1 MNKGL
6 FRLIFSTH
14 LGMFVPA
21 AESVVTC
28 AGRSSGNSAR
38 SCRRALAVLLAATA
52 AHGTPVM
59 AEQPAG
65 LVQHATMGWTNAG
78 IAGSST
84 SQMTIKQTAS
94 KAILNW
100 QQLNLNKG
108 ETLTFDQGGNR
119 TWAALNRIHDANPSL
134 ISGNV
139 KADGHLY
146 FINSNGIIFGNGAQI
161 NVGSLTASTLDITDK
176 LFNNG
181 ILSDPTKA
189 VFSGTGGFVT
199 VEQGAALTAATG
211 GRVMLLAK
219 NVTNHGVISTPDGQ
233 TILAAGEKVYLAKS
247 DDPAGLLVEVDAGG
261 TATNLGEIIAQR
273 GNVTLVGLAVN
284 QEGVI
289 SASTSVRANGSIYL
303 KARDTATK
311 AGTAEMSAKRGG
323 VVTLG
328 KDSTTTIAVETN
340 DKEEALDEAMFDINA
355 KTNVKSLKHPSHVEI
370 SGGVIDIEGSV
381 VAHGG
386 NVTAKAAF
394 DPSLDINI
402 SSDKKTP
409 DSVVDATR
417 IYLGQGAL
425 IDVSGIDAS
434 APMSRNQLE
443 IQLYS
448 DQLKDAPLQRGGP
461 LFGKTIYVDAR
472 KDTGLKDSADN
483 DIKGTALTDIQ
494 PYLELKG
501 KTIAEDMA
509 NGGTVNLGA
518 SSGDVVLHAGSEVN
532 VSGGSV
538 TYEAGY
544 MKESTLSYQGKT
556 VAISQ
561 ADPNTPYEKIA
572 DTYSVTDSKWGVTRT
587 WALNFGTRA
596 TLGAQGAYNAAYSEG
611 RNAGKTN
618 ITAANAVLQGK
629 LKAVTHPGVTQR
641 NRLPEGGAFNFTLNA
656 VAPPTFRLVTDNPDS
671 LGAFSAAGSYD
682 ADTGKFAQGSALP
695 DSDILLSNE
704 LFANGF
710 SKLDLKAG
718 GAAIVVD
725 AAIHT
730 APKGSVSIT
739 TDGQATVNA
748 DIVSP
753 GGTIAISGGD
763 TALADHVTISAS
775 GLYTNDTPGVS
786 SALQS
791 AVAID
796 GGSVIITEK
805 NNDKGGLMLG
815 DGVLIKADA
824 GAWLK
829 SNGKLSGGKGGN
841 VTLSGVSSLGNVDV
855 SAYGFSKGGSLTL
868 NILGNLQA
876 GGKIPAANGTM
887 WLQEAFFGK
896 GGFEKYILETSQ
908 PNASILIGDAA
919 GSNTE
924 IHLKTQKLA
933 ATGSFGALPSGADM
947 ANVASPVL
955 QADGLRA
962 PASVTFNSKGS
973 LTVAENAIVKT
984 DAPNSGSGGEI
995 GLQSVGQMTIL
1006 GSLIAPAGKISAT
1019 INGLIGGYAF
1029 DNTLSLFI
1037 GESARLLA
1045 TGYYAVPPS
1054 NGGSLANAR
1063 VLNGGAIKLD
1073 GGDRGVVV
1081 AKQGSLLDVSGV
1093 SGQADIA
1100 NSSGYTRQTL
1110 YGSAGNI
1117 NISSRNAL
1125 ALDGDLHGNAT
1136 GTGAGGMLTLNLKG
1150 GTSSDS
1156 ANVHPNDARAL
1167 TVTQNKSKHADGLNA
1182 GDVLDSVIGQGAISA
1197 KQIADGGF
1205 DRLSLGVDL
1214 GVPGDKIVLPGGLD
1228 LKLPTALAL
1237 DAALLEVTGSGTA
1250 QLTAPHT
1257 TLTNFKSAAAPAP
1270 ITGNATLQVN
1280 ADFIDL
1286 INSVA
1291 VTGVSSTQFSAR
1303 QDIRGRGTFG
1313 VTGSLTVPGEMVLSA
1328 RQIYPATN
1336 SKFQFEAVGAGN
1348 KIKVQSSG
1356 KASTSVLSAGGELT
1370 LKADEIEQG
1379 GVLRAPLGQITLDA
1393 ANTLTLGAGSLTS
1406 VSSEGLLIPYG
1417 LTGLGGLDWFTP
1429 SGQLVASDSAGIAA
1443 LPEKKINLK
1452 SAVVKLQPG
1461 ATVDISGGGDVLA
1474 YEFIKGI
1481 GGSQDILGQAGVYAV
1496 MPSMK
1501 GEYAPFDYS
1510 YNKTVDPKNAASS
1523 LDTDLKP
1530 LKPGD
1535 AVYLSAVPGLAAGTY
1550 TLLPARYALLPG
1562 AFMVQTGKTQLRQG
1576 QSVAQPDG
1584 STLVSGYRTTLAD
1597 TNTNRDSQWN
1607 TFKVTDGSIFRPAA
1621 GTISKAPAEYRLT
1634 TGNQFF
1640 TNLAADAGTSVPR
1653 LASDAGQLTLDASN
1667 NLMLGTTILT
1677 DKASGARGALID
1689 IVSSKIS
1696 VVSAIGADDGTLQ
1709 LTAGSLNALHAESLL
1724 LGGTRTQDADGKG
1737 MSIATKAS
1745 TVAFANDA
1753 IHPLEAPELI
1763 AAAKETLTVNS
1774 GAAISTLATTQ
1785 PRSTTKL
1792 HASGDGALLA
1802 VSALNDIEFDRTGVS
1817 AKPVLGVLDVVAG
1830 ANIQA
1835 QRSLVLDSTL
1845 ASKLDGD
1852 VDVSAGGSATLG
1864 ASRILLGDSGNETG
1878 LKLDDAAIAN
1888 LGDVA
1893 KLTLNS
1899 RKNIDIYG
1907 PISFGNRNLN
1917 LTVNAGG
1924 IAGHL
1929 ADNQAVTLTAN
1940 NFVLE
1945 NSAGASYVPP
1955 AGATGVA
1962 SSLDVNANSI
1972 TLAGKAS
1979 SKTTIG
1985 GFDTANL
1992 NATGEVNF
2000 KGAGS
2005 TEIQAKQTNI
2015 TSARITAATGADYTL
2030 TATGAVN
2037 TAKAI
2042 GSGILSEVSG
2052 LGAKLRMVAASI
2064 GLGGNVEL
2072 PSGQFTAQAITGN
2085 LTVADGASI
2094 KAASVPVKFDKFT
2107 EHTPGGSVTLQ
2118 ADAGNVAVETGSTID
2133 VSGSAGSDA
2142 GMLKIIATG
2151 GSATVNGTLKGEAGD
2166 GQQAGNFVLDTK
2178 TLLDIN
2184 TLPDTE
2190 PLPGFSGLN
2199 TALNSGGFTA
2209 SRDMRIR
2216 SGDVTI
2222 AKTDTVTTKSVVLST
2237 DAGTINVEGKI
2248 NASGETA
2255 GSIAL
2260 YGGTGVTLD
2269 ETAKLDASAT
2279 AAGEHGGKVEIAT
2292 LTGSI
2297 DIKKDSTINVSGG
2310 ANGAGGKVYLR
2321 APRDADNTDIKI
2333 TSMAGTV
2340 TGASTIRAEG
2350 FKTYNDTSLTSS
2362 DFAKTSA
2369 WYADAEAFLKSVLVK
2384 DDNALVKVGL
2394 QRLGKLNDPV
2404 FTIVPGV
2411 EIRNSAGDL
2420 TLANEWS
2427 LHDWRFDPA
2436 TGAGVTDA
2444 SQLASGKNAADPDTA
2459 KPLLAGVLTL
2469 RAKGNLK
2476 MDNALSDG
2484 FSAAKTTAVAQ
2495 GIQAWSY
2502 NLVAGADDTAAN
2514 PLSTVK
2520 GTSSVTIGSTVN
2532 SVTASA
2538 IVKDKVATISA
2549 TVSGYTLAAAPIVAF
2564 TIEKFPAG
2572 EVTSTKLKIGST
2584 TKDIKDIVNSDIK
2597 DIVNSDGTALTTD
2610 GIVSGTTYFAQ
2621 YNATTDK
2628 YQLFPNLVRT
2638 GAGDIRIAS
2647 GGDVKLAAGS
2657 SVIYTAG
2664 RKADELSGF
2673 VVPAS
2678 ALYLSDGGDI
2688 AIRVQGNIDGKISAT
2703 GAQQF
2708 INHWL
2713 FRQGGGSDKKDVS
2726 WWVRPDQF
2734 KQGVAAFGGGN
2745 VLIEA
2750 DGNIT
2755 NFSASIPTTAR
2766 HTHDAFG
2773 NSVNSVIGG
2782 GDLSVQAGGDINSG
2796 VYFAGK
2802 GDIRLSAGGEIKSA
2816 ANTFGTTLALQDAS
2830 AEVFA
2835 RKNALIETVF
2845 NPTLWAQATANVSKA
2860 TSTTGDSSFFLT
2872 YGQDSAFRLNSLT
2885 GDVTLGL
2892 AKSAN
2897 ITGDLASG
2905 LNGGTTSAKTGLEIH
2920 PATVEARAFDG
2931 NINVGRLVLAPA
2943 AQGNL
2948 SLLAAG
2954 SVKSVTSG
2962 LIAMSDADVN
2972 LFPSVTS
2979 PLVDSGQ
2986 LPTLINYLR
2995 EKHAGAPV
3003 HLGDEQPLV
3012 IVARDGSILLVG
3024 DTSASTSKGPGLSS
3038 PKAAFIHAGLD
3049 ISLNADLQHSSSNDI
3064 TVMEAGRGF
3073 SSTTKDQILV
3083 GGKVQ
3088 LSGPGELLVQ
3098 AGRNV
3103 SLGKSLG
3110 IVSTANTTNPA
3121 LSDQGASITV
3131 LAGLG
3136 KEGANLADYIN
3147 AYINPAGGGPA
3158 VLQGNASK
3166 LAEYRQQTARAV
3178 TGYMRKLSGNNGLS
3192 DSDAMTQYLALDG
3205 DRQAVFAYRHF
3216 SSELLASG
3224 KGFAESKNHNR
3235 GDNAI
3240 VMLFPAE
3247 RKYDGDIL
3255 MYKSQLHT
3263 SRDGSIDL
3271 LAPGGLINVGLPEK
3285 DKDLGHDI
3293 GMVTEKGGAI
3303 RALAEAG
3310 FQVNE
3315 SRVITQYGSDITVWV
3330 NNGDIDA
3337 GRGSKTA
3344 VSVPERVVSTDV
3356 DGNTTIE
3363 VKGAAAGSGI
3373 RAQTYDLD
3381 GPNGIGS
3388 APALGSV
3395 ALIAPRG
3402 ILNAGE
3408 AGIAAGNF
3416 LAVATLVKGGD
3427 NIQISGSSSG
3437 VPVADSGSLAGS
3449 LAGVNNLPPTGA
3461 GLEEVA
3467 KQVAQSANNPFTQT
3481 IMPSFITVDVI
3492 GLGE

>member
-52 AHGTPVM
+52 AHGTLVM

-65 LVQHATMGWTNAG
+65 LVQHATIGWTNAG

-146 FINSNGIIFGNGAQI
+146 FINTNGIIFGNGAQI

-189 VFSGTGGFVT
+189 VFGGTGGFVT
-199 VEQGAALTAATG
+199 VEQGAALSAATG

-219 NVTNHGVISTPDGQ
+219 DVANHGVISTPDGQ
-233 TILAAGEKVYLAKS
+233 TILAAGKKVYLAKS

-328 KDSTTTIAVETN
+328 KDSTTTIVVETN
-340 DKEEALDEAMFDINA
+340 DKEEVLDKQALN
-355 KTNVKSLKHPSHVEI
+355 SSRVEI
-370 SGGVIDIEGSV
+370 SGGVIDIEGSI

-386 NVTAKAAF
+386 EVTATAAF
-394 DPSLDINI
+394 NPSDP
-402 SSDKKTP
+402 DKSKENGHTYA
-409 DSVVDATR
+409 VDATR

-443 IQLYS
+443 IQLFS
-448 DQLKDAPLQRGGP
+448 EQLKDAPLQRGGP
-461 LFGKTIYVDAR
+461 LFGNVIYVDAR
-472 KDTGLKDSADN
+472 KDTGLKDSAGN

-501 KTIAEDMA
+501 KTIAERMA
-509 NGGTVNLGA
+509 SGGTVNLAA

-1228 LKLPTALAL
+1228 LKLPAALTL
-1237 DAALLEVTGSGTA
+1237 DAALLEVTGSGSA
-1250 QLTAPHT
+1250 QVTAPHV
-1257 TLTNFKSAAAPAP
+1257 TLTNSSNAAAPAP
-1270 ITGNATLQVN
+1270 VAGNTTLQVD

-1286 INSVA
+1286 INSVN
-1291 VTGVSSTQFSAR
+1291 VTGVANTKISAR
-1303 QDIRGRGTFG
+1303 QDIRARGFMPS
-1313 VTGSLTVPGEMVLSA
+1313 VTGTLTVPGELLLSA
-1328 RQIYPATN
+1328 RQIYPASN
-1336 SKFQFEAVGAGN
+1336 SKFLFEAVGADN

-1356 KASTSVLSAGGELT
+1356 EASTPVLSAGGELT

-1393 ANTLTLGAGSLTS
+1393 ADTLTLGAGSLTS

-1429 SGQLVASDSAGIAA
+1429 SGQLVASDSAGEPK

-1452 SAVVKLQPG
+1452 SADVKLQPG

-1510 YNKTVDPKNAASS
+1510 YNKIVDPKNAASS

-1530 LKPGD
+1530 GD
-1535 AVYLSAVPGLAAGTY
+1535 AVYLSALPGLAAGTY
-1550 TLLPARYALLPG
+1550 TLLPGRYALLPG

-1640 TNLAADAGTSVPR
+1640 TNLAADAGSSVPR

-1667 NLMLGTTILT
+1667 NLTLGTTILT

-1737 MSIATKAS
+1737 MSIATNAS

-1785 PRSTTKL
+1785 PAGMTKL

-1972 TLAGKAS
+1972 SFAGKAA

-2166 GQQAGNFVLDTK
+2166 GQLGGNFVLDSK
-2178 TLLDIN
+2178 TLADFSALN
-2184 TLPDTE
+2184 TRLNDG
-2190 PLPGFSGLN
+2190 GFS
-2199 TALNSGGFTA
+2199 A

-2216 SGDVTI
+2216 SGDVVI
-2222 AKTDTVTTKSVVLST
+2222 AADDTVVAQQFVLSA
-2237 DAGTINVEGKI
+2237 DAGK
-2248 NASGETA
+2248 
-2255 GSIAL
+2255 
-2260 YGGTGVTLD
+2260 
-2269 ETAKLDASAT
+2269 
-2279 AAGEHGGKVEIAT
+2279 
-2292 LTGSI
+2292 I
-2297 DIKKDSTINVSGG
+2297 DIAGTVNADG
-2310 ANGAGGKVYLR
+2310 ANGGNIEIYARDNVTLKSIGKLLARGTADTLVAGDRTTGAGGRVMLSSLSK
-2321 APRDADNTDIKI
+2321 ASIDAVSAEAGALIDVSGDQQ
-2333 TSMAGTV
+2333 GTV
-2340 TGASTIRAEG
+2340 TGEKGSVTMRAYRGATGNTNTVNVAYGSTAAVRGAKEVRVEGVKVYNSATFAATTSTIVA
-2350 FKTYNDTSLTSS
+2350 DTNAFYTANTSS
-2362 DFAKTSA
+2362 GS
-2369 WYADAEAFLKSVLVK
+2369 YAATQDGAAISVLPNIEVRST
-2384 DDNALVKVGL
+2384 NT
-2394 QRLGKLNDPV
+2394 P
-2404 FTIVPGV
+2404 TPT
-2411 EIRNSAGDL
+2411 DL
-2420 TLANEWS
+2420 TI
-2427 LHDWRFDPA
+2427 
-2436 TGAGVTDA
+2436 
-2444 SQLASGKNAADPDTA
+2444 AADLNMRA
-2459 KPLLAGVLTL
+2459 FGALQAGKGGTLTL
-2469 RAKGNLK
+2469 RANKDLK
-2476 MDNALSDG
+2476 VNGSLSDG
-2484 FSAAKTTAVAQ
+2484 FSTATTAGVL
-2495 GIQAWSY
+2495 QAGNTFAY
-2502 NLVAGADDTAAN
+2502 ELVTGADFSAAN
-2514 PLSTVK
+2514 NMATVK
-2520 GTSSVTIGSTVN
+2520 DAGNFNLAN
-2532 SVTASA
+2532 S
-2538 IVKDKVATISA
+2538 
-2549 TVSGYTLAAAPIVAF
+2549 
-2564 TIEKFPAG
+2564 
-2572 EVTSTKLKIGST
+2572 KLI
-2584 TKDIKDIVNSDIK
+2584 
-2597 DIVNSDGTALTTD
+2597 
-2610 GIVSGTTYFAQ
+2610 
-2621 YNATTDK
+2621 
-2628 YQLFPNLVRT
+2628 RT
-2638 GAGDIRIAS
+2638 GTGDIRIGA
-2647 GGDVKLAAGS
+2647 GGSLNMGNDS
-2657 SVIYTAG
+2657 SVIYTVGQA
-2664 RKADELSGF
+2664 ASGVDGF
-2673 VVPAS
+2673 TSSSGKTTSAS
-2678 ALYLSDGGDI
+2678 YLSNGGDI
-2688 AIRVQGNIDGKISAT
+2688 AIHAQGDINGKIA
-2703 GAQQF
+2703 GGGKQQLV
-2708 INHWL
+2708 NEWL
-2713 FRQGGGSDKKDVS
+2713 FRQGDAKNGDDVS
-2726 WWVRPDQF
+2726 WWVRPDLF

-2745 VLIEA
+2745 VTIHS
-2750 DGNIT
+2750 GKNIT
-2755 NFSASIPTTAR
+2755 NFSASAPTTGRYDSYTVTKITDPDTGALVSTNVSAGSGK
-2766 HTHDAFG
+2766 H
-2773 NSVNSVIGG
+2773 SVDGG
-2782 GDLSVQAGGDINSG
+2782 GNLTVHADGNIYSG
-2796 VYFAGK
+2796 VYYAGR
-2802 GDIRLSAGGEIKSA
+2802 GDLRLSAGGAITNA
-2816 ANTFGTTLALQDAS
+2816 DANTASTMLALQDAN
-2830 AEVFA
+2830 AKVYA
-2835 RKNALIETVF
+2835 VKNATIETVF
-2845 NPTLWAQATANVSKA
+2845 NPTWYAQSTTNAN
-2860 TSTTGDSSFFLT
+2860 STTGSSTNTSYFST
-2872 YGQDSAFRLNSLT
+2872 YTDDSAFSLISLA
-2885 GDVTLGL
+2885 GDAGLGL
-2892 AKSAN
+2892 NPVNKIKS
-2897 ITGDLASG
+2897 SG
-2905 LNGGTTSAKTGLEIH
+2905 LNGAPAALALEVH
-2920 PATVEARAFDG
+2920 PATVEARAFSG
-2931 NINVGRLVLAPA
+2931 NINLGRLVLAPA
-2943 AQGNL
+2943 ARGNL

-2954 SVKSVTSG
+2954 SVGTVSNG
-2962 LIAMSDADVN
+2962 LIAVSDADISLLPNVLN
-2972 LFPSVTS
+2972 PVVATS
-2979 PLVDSGQ
+2979 NNPGADLKTAITDVRTS
-2986 LPTLINYLR
+2986 
-2995 EKHAGAPV
+2995 HAAIAV
-3003 HLGDEQPLV
+3003 HEGDQQPIE
-3012 IVARDGSILLVG
+3012 IVARDGSISLVG

-3038 PKAAFIHAGLD
+3038 PKAAFIHAGRD
-3049 ISLNADLQHSSSNDI
+3049 ISLNADLQHLSSNDI
-3064 TVMEAGRGF
+3064 TVVEAGRDF
-3073 SSTTKDQILV
+3073 VSTTKDQPLV
-3083 GGKVQ
+3083 SGKVQ
-3088 LSGPGELLVQ
+3088 LGGPGELLLQ

-3235 GDNAI
+3235 GDTAI
-3240 VMLFPAE
+3240 ATLFPAT
-3247 RKYDGDIL
+3247 RNYDGDL
-3255 MYKSQLHT
+3255 ALFNSQLRT
-3263 SRDGSIDL
+3263 KRDGSIDVL
-3271 LAPGGLINVGLPEK
+3271 TPGGFINAGVPTSTGEN
-3285 DKDLGHDI
+3285 I
-3293 GMVTEKGGAI
+3293 GIVTEKGGDI
-3303 RALAEAG
+3303 RAFAESG
-3310 FQVNE
+3310 FQVE
-3315 SRVITQYGSDITVWV
+3315 QSRVITQYGSDITVWV

-3381 GPNGIGS
+3381 GPNGTGS